1 MDPSKEKSNGT
12 STKAVPAFYDPSQE
26 SIWTRLGLSLESF
39 KRAPG
44 VTGGQVVAGE
54 HNVGELENVQAD
66 MPMLQPK
73 MKKRHLNMIA
83 VGGSIGT
90 GLFVGSGSAL
100 HNGGPAGVIISYII
114 IGAMLVNVTQAL
126 GEMAIMYPVS
136 GGFYTLAD
144 RFLDPS
150 FAFAMGWNYCFQWFA
165 ALPLEITVA
174 GTTVQ
179 YWTDDVPIAA
189 WITIFW
195 VVIIIISIFGTLGYA
210 EEEFWSSCLKLL
222 VVVMFIFLGI
232 ICVSGGGPKSGE
244 FGSYVGGRYWHDPGA
259 FANGFK
265 GVCSVF
271 VTAAF
276 SFSGT
281 ELVGLA
287 ASETADPR
295 GTMPGAVK
303 GTFWR
308 VTIIYITS
316 LTIIGL
322 MVPWNDDR
330 LLGGSGASASPFVIA
345 LDLAN
350 IHGLNHLVNAT
361 ICVSVLS
368 IGLSSVY
375 GASRT
380 LTALAE
386 NGYAPRI
393 FAYVDKSSRPLVSA
407 LSVLI
412 FAAIAYVNVVAAGDI
427 VFDWLQAI
435 SGLSALFTWLSI
447 CLCHIRFRHAWT
459 IQGHSI
465 EELPYQAMGGVYGSW
480 LGVVLIILVLIA
492 QFYVALF
499 PVGEDLHGAAAGQA
513 FFQAYLAAPVLLL
526 FYIIGYLWKRQL
538 PKRASEIDLDS
549 GRKSW
554 LTVEEMR
561 AYRAERRNAPT
572 HIKLWR
578 ILFSN

>member
-1 MDPSKEKSNGT
+1 
-12 STKAVPAFYDPSQE
+12 
-26 SIWTRLGLSLESF
+26 
-39 KRAPG
+39 
-44 VTGGQVVAGE
+44 
-54 HNVGELENVQAD
+54 
-66 MPMLQPK
+66 
-73 MKKRHLNMIA
+73 
-83 VGGSIGT
+83 
-90 GLFVGSGSAL
+90 
-100 HNGGPAGVIISYII
+100 
-114 IGAMLVNVTQAL
+114 
-126 GEMAIMYPVS
+126 
-136 GGFYTLAD
+136 
-144 RFLDPS
+144 
-150 FAFAMGWNYCFQWFA
+150 
-165 ALPLEITVA
+165 
-174 GTTVQ
+174 
-179 YWTDDVPIAA
+179 
-189 WITIFW
+189 
-195 VVIIIISIFGTLGYA
+195 
-210 EEEFWSSCLKLL
+210 
-222 VVVMFIFLGI
+222 
-232 ICVSGGGPKSGE
+232 
-244 FGSYVGGRYWHDPGA
+244 
-259 FANGFK
+259 
-265 GVCSVF
+265 
-271 VTAAF
+271 
-276 SFSGT
+276 
-281 ELVGLA
+281 
-287 ASETADPR
+287 
-295 GTMPGAVK
+295 MPGAVK

-330 LLGGSGASASPFVIA
+330 LIGGSGASASPFVIA
-345 LDLAN
+345 LDRAK

-412 FAAIAYVNVVAAGDI
+412 FAAIAYVNVVAAGDV

-526 FYIIGYLWKRQL
+526 FYIIGYVWKRQL

>member
-1 MDPSKEKSNGT
+1 
-12 STKAVPAFYDPSQE
+12 
-26 SIWTRLGLSLESF
+26 
-39 KRAPG
+39 
-44 VTGGQVVAGE
+44 
-54 HNVGELENVQAD
+54 
-66 MPMLQPK
+66 
-73 MKKRHLNMIA
+73 
-83 VGGSIGT
+83 
-90 GLFVGSGSAL
+90 
-100 HNGGPAGVIISYII
+100 
-114 IGAMLVNVTQAL
+114 
-126 GEMAIMYPVS
+126 MAIMYPVS

-195 VVIIIISIFGTLGYA
+195 VVIIVISIFGTLGYA

-244 FGSYVGGRYWHDPGA
+244 FGSYVGGKYWHDPGA

-412 FAAIAYVNVVAAGDI
+412 FAAIAYVNVVAAGDV